1 MDDFI
6 KKIANFDK
14 INQIYSND
22 LITIKSITQYLGIW
36 NDLSDL
42 EKEELEKMT
51 AIDSYMNGHKDDYL
65 SKVEK
70 LEEDLGYGEITKSGT
85 NTLYNY
91 IKNNIQISDDD
102 IFYDIGSG
110 HGKLILHLALI
121 SDFKFLKGVE
131 IDKYR
136 HLYSLDIKSKID
148 GIDNVIFIN
157 DDIRKLDISDA
168 KIVFMNDTIFSKELI
183 SSIIEKLNTGT
194 HIISFEENKLNQIG
208 YLALNVSWMLSPVY
222 FRHYIK

>member
-36 NDLSDL
+36 NNLSDL

-91 IKNNIQISDDD
+91 IKNNIEISDDD

-121 SDFKFLKGVE
+121 SEFKLLKGVE

-136 HLYSLDIKSKID
+136 YLYSLDIKSEI
-148 GIDNVIFIN
+148 GEIDNVIFIN
-157 DDIRKLDISDA
+157 EDIRKLNLSDA
-168 KIVFMNDTIFSKELI
+168 KIVFMNDTIFSKQLI
-183 SSIIEKLNTGT
+183 SSIIEKLNPGT
-194 HIISFEENKLNQIG
+194 HIISFEENELNQIG
-208 YLALNVSWMLSPVY
+208 DLSLNVSWMLSPVY

>member
-36 NDLSDL
+36 NNLSDL

-91 IKNNIQISDDD
+91 IKNNIQTSDDD

-194 HIISFEENKLNQIG
+194 HIISFEENELNQIG